1 LLFSIAVFAFGV
13 EHLVFAGSA
22 ADSMFPWVLGL
33 PAWNCAFG
41 ALLVALSIGIGI
53 RRRAPLAASVL
64 GMALFLYAL
73 LLYVPR
79 IAAHLRG
86 PGRWTSIFGV
96 GSPLAAAGELLAMS
110 GAAWVLAGGGAETRP
125 RFPASVGCVLFGGS
139 IAIFGMQH
147 LLYRGFLAT
156 LIPSWIPWPLFWA
169 GFVGAAFIAAAA
181 AIAMNKAARPAALS
195 LGAMFG
201 LIVLVL
207 HAPRVVAA
215 ARSLDEWNS
224 AFVAMALCGGAFAL
238 AGASK
243 HPTER
248 RVATP
253 GQVIRP
259 ASSSGSPPEAGPG
272 SSWG

>member
-1 LLFSIAVFAFGV
+1 LGSLLFSVAIFVFGI
-13 EHLVFAGSA
+13 EHLIFAVAGDDA
-22 ADSMFPWVLGL
+22 MFPWVLGL

-41 ALLVALSIGIGI
+41 VFLITVSLSIGV
-53 RRRAPLAASVL
+53 RRRAQLAASVL
-64 GMALFLYAL
+64 GVTLLLYAL

-86 PGRWTSIFGV
+86 PGRWTGMFGV

-125 RFPASVGCVLFGGS
+125 RFPANVGRVLFGGS

-195 LGAMFG
+195 LGTMFG

-215 ARSLDEWNS
+215 VRSLDEWNS
-224 AFVAMALCGGAFAL
+224 AFVAVALSGGAFVL
-238 AGASK
+238 AEASK
-243 HPTER
+243 RTTER
-248 RVATP
+248 RAAT
-253 GQVIRP
+253 RP
-259 ASSSGSPPEAGPG
+259 
-272 SSWG
+272 